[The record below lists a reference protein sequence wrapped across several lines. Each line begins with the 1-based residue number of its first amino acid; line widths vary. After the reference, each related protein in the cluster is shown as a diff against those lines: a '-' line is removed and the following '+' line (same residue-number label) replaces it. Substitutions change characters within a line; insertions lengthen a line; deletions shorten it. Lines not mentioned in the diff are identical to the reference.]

1 LGARSAIFR
10 SGGTS
15 DALGINAEGV
25 VVGWTTVDTDTT
37 AHAAVFRNGTI
48 KDLGTLSSMGS
59 IATAINDSGRVVGYS
74 VVNPRDAHAF
84 VYDLPDG
91 PMRDV
96 SAGNICLLRAVNSA
110 GDAVGTCSPREDAKA
125 DVYRASIWRGGVWA
139 HLDELVLDPS
149 WTLYDAVAIND
160 RGQIT
165 GTGHHDNQF
174 RAYLLT
180 PR

>member
-1 LGARSAIFR
+1 V
-10 SGGTS
+10 
-15 DALGINAEGV
+15 D
-25 VVGWTTVDTDTT
+25 TVDTDTT
-37 AHAAVFRNGTI
+37 KHAAVFQNGKI
-48 KDLGTLSSMGS
+48 KDLGTLAPMGS

-96 SAGNICLLRAVNSA
+96 SAGNICLLRAINSA
-110 GDAVGTCSPREDAKA
+110 GDAVGTCSPKEDARA

-139 HLDELVLDPS
+139 DLNGLVLDPS
-149 WTLYDAVAIND
+149 WTLYDAKAIND

-165 GTGHHDNQF
+165 GTGDHNHQF